1 MMVLECTVEHGSK
14 IPHKCS
20 TGLRSGVL
28 KAVAFTLHLIHLADA
43 FIRLCISSDL
53 QLRQDTTEQMSIKAL
68 LKNPAVAPRQYKDLN
83 SRPSNQKPKALS
95 TAHHYPIPHRQQEQ
109 LHHDNDG
116 ATVYAFVS
124 ICTQP

>member
-1 MMVLECTVEHGSK
+1 MNTILPRDIPSISVSMMVLECTVEHGSK

-53 QLRQDTTEQMSIKAL
+53 QLRQDTTEHLRIKGLAQG
-68 LKNPAVAPRQYKDLN
+68 PN
-83 SRPSNQKPKALS
+83 SSKA
-95 TAHHYPIPHRQQEQ
+95 AW
-109 LHHDNDG
+109 
-116 ATVYAFVS
+116 
-124 ICTQP
+124 